1 MILSLVLDCVRDK
14 YSSPKELKQAIT
26 LILGAIMATD
36 TELVVP
42 FVLHFYLLNSA
53 WFSHLVK

>member
-1 MILSLVLDCVRDK
+1 MILSLVFDCVSDK

-42 FVLHFYLLNSA
+42 FVLHFNLRNSA
-53 WFSHLVK
+53 WFSHLVE